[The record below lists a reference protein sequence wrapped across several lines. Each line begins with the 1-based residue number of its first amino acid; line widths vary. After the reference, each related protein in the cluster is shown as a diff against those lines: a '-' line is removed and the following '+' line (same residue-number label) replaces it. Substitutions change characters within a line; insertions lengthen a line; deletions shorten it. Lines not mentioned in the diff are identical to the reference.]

1 MILWK
6 DAVMPNLER
15 KIERIIFL
23 LEKLRDESSEGA
35 LLLVEGQKDAEAL
48 RSIGVESEILAIKS
62 CGENLIDL
70 INRIEKCGK
79 KEIVLLMDFDRYGRE
94 ITERLV
100 QNLER
105 IGVKINLSFWR
116 EMLSLVE
123 RDLKDIEG
131 LVTYLET
138 LERKSGKKIYLLSNL
153 AER

>member
-1 MILWK
+1 MS
-6 DAVMPNLER
+6 NLER
-15 KIERIIFL
+15 KIERTIFL
-23 LEKLRDESSEGA
+23 LERLRDESSEGA

-48 RSIGVESEILAIKS
+48 RSIGVKSEILAIKS

-70 INRIEKCGK
+70 IDRIEKCGK
-79 KEIVLLMDFDRYGRE
+79 REIILLMDFDRYGRE

-105 IGVKINLSFWR
+105 IRVKINLSFWR
-116 EMLSLVE
+116 ELSSLME

-138 LERKSGKKIYLLSNL
+138 LEKKSGKKIYLLSNL
-153 AER
+153 IER

>member
-1 MILWK
+1 MS
-6 DAVMPNLER
+6 NLER

-35 LLLVEGQKDAEAL
+35 LLLVEGQRDAEAL
-48 RSIGVESEILAIKS
+48 RIIGVEGEILAIKS
-62 CGENLIDL
+62 RGDNLIDL
-70 INRIEKCGK
+70 IDRIEKCGK

-116 EMLSLVE
+116 ELLSLVE

-138 LERKSGKKIYLLSNL
+138 LERKSGKKIYPLSNL
-153 AER
+153 AES

>member
-1 MILWK
+1 
-6 DAVMPNLER
+6 MPNLER

-35 LLLVEGQKDAEAL
+35 LLLVEGQRDAEAL
-48 RSIGVESEILAIKS
+48 RSIGVEGEILAIKP
-62 CGENLIDL
+62 CGGSFIDL
-70 INRIEKCGK
+70 IDRIAKCGK

-116 EMLSLVE
+116 ELLSLVE

-138 LERKSGKKIYLLSNL
+138 LERKSGKKIYIKFDKK
-153 AER
+153 A